1 MTVTRLFRFFLILAT
16 VLLVTGC
23 YLPNDFTADLRIT
36 PDGNYRFTYDGKLTY
51 LPLLEKLKKGD
62 LSQQENAAQVK
73 VVEQDLARDSAFKQ
87 ITYAGQATYIV
98 RYQRVGNILREK
110 SFTFVRLNSRLLMLE
125 RRQDGTI
132 GIFGDKPNTED
143 AKRIA
148 ETGIVMRGTL
158 RIQTEAE
165 VKVSNATEVV
175 RVAPPVYI
183 WRIEGVE
190 KASPAMVLVAR
201 P

>member
-1 MTVTRLFRFFLILAT
+1 VTGTRVFHRFWVFAAVLFVA
-16 VLLVTGC
+16 GC

-51 LPLLEKLKKGD
+51 LPLLEKLEKGN
-62 LSQQENAAQVK
+62 LSQEESARRVK
-73 VVEQDLARDSAFKQ
+73 AVTDDLARDSGFEG
-87 ITYAGQATYIV
+87 IYYAGRATFLV
-98 RYQRVGNILREK
+98 RYKRIGNILDEK

-132 GIFGDKPNTED
+132 GIVGDKPNTED

-148 ETGIVMRGTL
+148 ATGIVMRGTL

-165 VKVSNATEVV
+165 VKSQNATEVV
-175 RVAPPVYI
+175 QASPPVYI

-190 KASPAMVLVAR
+190 DVSPAMILAAR
-201 P
+201 R